1 MSGEAPPESTTTNT
15 RTGEACIAAAGGFVA
30 VIRRGQFVD
39 DAPALPPAALTDCL
53 VTIRRSWRSPLAR
66 PRRIA
71 HTRPPR
77 VLVARPRERRS
88 HARRRRAAAGRRRAR
103 APGGEPEPPPRRP
116 HHHLTSRHAARGP
129 TAPPALARPDRATSA
144 LAAHTT
150 HQPRLLLEAASSCAR
165 SARPFSHTTSSR
177 RRA

>member
-77 VLVARPRERRS
+77 DSSLDHVSAGPTLD
-88 HARRRRAAAGRRRAR
+88 AAGQLLVVVALAHPEANPSRH
-103 APGGEPEPPPRRP
+103 PGG
-116 HHHLTSRHAARGP
+116 
-129 TAPPALARPDRATSA
+129 
-144 LAAHTT
+144 HTT
-150 HQPRLLLEAASSCAR
+150 I
-165 SARPFSHTTSSR
+165 
-177 RRA
+177 